1 MYSKKTLDSNI
12 LYHPHANVSN
22 FHSLLPAWAGKKT
35 KKSPNFFFLVYTFSP
50 SPCCLHRTLVSF
62 YALDFYLTIEGCFMF
77 VISWFIQIDFC
88 LQAIFTIKCFCM
100 QQILLKI
107 YLIQILQWIRAGLNT
122 PVNLNTKIGFSYI
135 SHDWKLSFHF
145 KCFEIH
151 SKCVQFI
158 FVRKRTSTKSIDI
171 QCIIHPVRRRIHPVE
186 EMQFLTP
193 KFGAHLF
200 DWNLHLTLVAVKLFC
215 PNN

>member
-1 MYSKKTLDSNI
+1 MAFCTVKRHSIRIFCIIHMQTYQISI
-12 LYHPHANVSN
+12 LYCQPEQ
-22 FHSLLPAWAGKKT
+22 GKKQ
-35 KKSPNFFFLVYTFSP
+35 KSRQTFFFLVYTFSP

-62 YALDFYLTIEGCFMF
+62 YALDLYLTIEGCFMF

-151 SKCVQFI
+151 SKCMQFM

-171 QCIIHPVRRRIHPVE
+171 QCIIHPVRRRK
-186 EMQFLTP
+186 TP
-193 KFGAHLF
+193 SMRDAVSDSEVRSTFVWLKFAF
-200 DWNLHLTLVAVKLFC
+200 DFGGC
-215 PNN
+215 